1 MRQRS
6 CNECAST
13 FYIKYLTI
21 IQSYLAS
28 KSLRFRLKLFQGR
41 LFWLDWLLPFVTL
54 DLIIYFI
61 IFERNIWYFE
71 QCRIDISAHI
81 YGIIYFGWGKLK
93 LVVYLMQLRSFDFSG
108 TSLWCAKYL
117 FPEILVT
124 CLRRMHVCFN
134 LNFYDYSWPSGYEL
148 LCL

>member
-1 MRQRS
+1 MRINFLHQVFD
-6 CNECAST
+6 N
-13 FYIKYLTI
+13 YTI
-21 IQSYLAS
+21 IPCIKIIEISSEVVSRQTILTGLAFA
-28 KSLRFRLKLFQGR
+28 LCNA
-41 LFWLDWLLPFVTL
+41 WP
-54 DLIIYFI
+54 YFI
-61 IFERNIWYFE
+61 PHNIWRKYIIFWTMWN
-71 QCRIDISAHI
+71 ISAHI

-117 FPEILVT
+117 FPEISVT